1 MIEYY
6 TCLIK
11 VLKCLL
17 NIFSTKS
24 AKIIV
29 SWHYAQHIVGFQLM
43 VAHDDADNIYL
54 NLLHTHFKY
63 QLSHIRLF
71 SSFAKIIGSLC
82 RQKAQWGFYKYWFT
96 TNLCHLVFCR

>member
-17 NIFSTKS
+17 NIFS
-24 AKIIV
+24 AKNIV

-43 VAHDDADNIYL
+43 VAHDDTDNIYL

-63 QLSHIRLF
+63 QLSHIHLF

-96 TNLCHLVFCR
+96 KNLFHLVFCR